1 MRKFHAALI
10 LTLLGTLLFGCAP
23 GDEAEQAALSSDMA
37 EADQAASSPGQF
49 SRLIGN
55 ESFTAILS
63 GTAVGQMEVTH
74 DDVTSVE
81 FEFRSN
87 GRGPTITETIE
98 FSEDGYPETWEVS
111 GATTFGN
118 IISEEFQIEAGRAS
132 WTDTTGTDAADIGDT
147 RLYVAQESGPYAL
160 WVYSRLL
167 LAEEDRTL
175 SVLPAGELRLEEI
188 ETLEV
193 SGNAGT
199 ETITTYAL
207 SGIDLNP
214 TYFALDET
222 GSFFA
227 TMSATFAL
235 VKAGFEAEEQR
246 LRELTVEYSALR
258 FETIQE
264 KVTQEFE
271 SPVRINNVRI
281 FDPATLSLSDYS
293 SVVIENNLIT
303 AIETVSAEIL
313 ENEII
318 IDGAGGTLIA
328 GLYEMHAHAS
338 QDNALLNIAAGIT
351 SVRDMGNNN
360 AVLAELIEK
369 IESGRLVG
377 PRVTRSGFIEGVSPF
392 NANGGI
398 LVASEEEAVEA
409 VREYSNGDFIQIK
422 IYNSINPDWVPAMI
436 AEARANGLRVAG
448 HVPAFTNADAMIAAG
463 YDEMTHINQIM
474 LGWVLEPDEDTRT
487 LLRLTAL
494 QRLPALNIDD
504 PAVQNTINAMAENG
518 VSVDPTLA
526 IHESL
531 LLSRN
536 GTTNPG
542 MVDYIEHMPIGIQR
556 GAKTAM
562 AAISS
567 AEEDEAYRGAYDKI
581 IETLAEMKDQG
592 IFIIPGTDL
601 GGSFTYH
608 RELEL
613 YQGIGMSPAEI
624 LRMATYDMAVY
635 LEQDSE
641 LGSIEAGKLADL
653 FLIPGDPT
661 VDLKAIKTISLV
673 VKDGTFY
680 FPSDIYPE
688 FGIQPF
694 IAGPEIINAD

>member
-1 MRKFHAALI
+1 MRNLHSFLTLI
-10 LTLLGTLLFGCAP
+10 LLCTFLLACSP
-23 GDEAEQAALSSDMA
+23 DDEAEQQAVSNED
-37 EADQAASSPGQF
+37 ENQADNTPGQF
-49 SRLIGN
+49 SRLLGN

-63 GTAVGQMEVTH
+63 GTEVGQMDVVH
-74 DDVTSVE
+74 DDLTSVE

-87 GRGPTITETIE
+87 GRGPTVTETIE

-118 IISEEFQIEAGRAS
+118 VISEEFQVEEGRAS
-132 WTDTTGTDAADIGDT
+132 WTDTTGTDGADIGDT
-147 RLYVAQESGPYAL
+147 RLYVAQESSPYAL

-188 ETLEV
+188 ESLEV
-193 SGNAGT
+193 SGNSGT
-199 ETITTYAL
+199 ANITTYAL

-214 TYFALDET
+214 TYFALDES

-281 FDPATLSLSDYS
+281 FDPTSLSLSDYS
-293 SVVIENNLIT
+293 SVVVEDNLIS
-303 AIETVSAEIL
+303 AIEAVDAEAL
-313 ENEII
+313 EDEVI
-318 IDGAGGTLIA
+318 IDGAGGTLVA
-328 GLYEMHAHAS
+328 GMYEMHAHAS

-360 AVLAELIEK
+360 EVLAELIEK

-377 PRVTRSGFIEGVSPF
+377 PRVTRSGFIEGASPF

-398 LVASEEEAVEA
+398 LVSSEEEAVEA

-474 LGWVLEPDEDTRT
+474 LGWVLDPDEDTRT

-518 VSVDPTLA
+518 VSIDPTLE

-536 GTTNPG
+536 GTINPG
-542 MVDYIEHMPIGIQR
+542 MVDYIDHMPIGIQR

-567 AEEDEAYRGAYDKI
+567 PEEDEAYRLAYDKI
-581 IETLAEMKDQG
+581 IETLAEMKNKG

-613 YQGIGMSPAEI
+613 YQGIGMSPAEV
-624 LRMATYDMAVY
+624 LKMATYDMAIY
-635 LEQDSE
+635 LEQDNE
-641 LGSIEAGKLADL
+641 LGSIEAGKLADF

-661 VDLKAIKTISLV
+661 TDLKAIKTISLV
-673 VKDGTFY
+673 VKDGIFY
-680 FPSDIYPE
+680 FPSDIYSE

-694 IAGPEIINAD
+694 VEGPEIINVN